1 VKIGGCRFEKA
12 VWTAVAS
19 GAWSQELRQ
28 HAAACAVCGEVAQVS
43 GGLLE
48 LSREGP
54 AANRLP
60 DPRQILWRAEW
71 LAAQSA
77 GERATRPILLYLWFA
92 TAMGVL
98 GLAGFVFWAWP
109 LVESWLPGWRVELPT
124 FGLSFPTPAVYGAVL
139 PICAVI
145 ALAFR
150 WVLSAD

>member
-1 VKIGGCRFEKA
+1 MKIGGCRFEKA
-12 VWTAVAS
+12 VLQAVAS
-19 GAWSQELRQ
+19 GAWSQNLHE
-28 HAAACAVCGEVAQVS
+28 HAAGCAACREVTLVS

-124 FGLSFPTPAVYGAVL
+124 FGLSFLTPAVYGAAL
-139 PICAVI
+139 PICAAI

-150 WVLSAD
+150 WVLSED

>member
-1 VKIGGCRFEKA
+1 MKIGGCRFEKA
-12 VWTAVAS
+12 VWQAVAS
-19 GAWSQELRQ
+19 GAWSQDL
-28 HAAACAVCGEVAQVS
+28 HDHTAACAACREVALVS

-71 LAAQSA
+71 LAARSA

-92 TAMGVL
+92 TAVGVL

-109 LVESWLPGWRVELPT
+109 LVESWLSGWRVELPT
-124 FGLSFPTPAVYGAVL
+124 FGLSFLTPAVYAAAL
-139 PICAVI
+139 PICAVSV
-145 ALAFR
+145 LAFR